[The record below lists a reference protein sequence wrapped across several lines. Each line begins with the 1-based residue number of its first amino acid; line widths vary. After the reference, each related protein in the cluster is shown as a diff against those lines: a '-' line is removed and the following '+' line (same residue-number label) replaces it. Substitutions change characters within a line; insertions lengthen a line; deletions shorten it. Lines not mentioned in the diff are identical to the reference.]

1 MSGGGGSYDFDD
13 DAEKE
18 AGRGGGKAQKDFD
31 CPSCNANN
39 PLDEPPAQGDE
50 VRCNYCGSEFK
61 VSVNS
66 EGRVRFKE
74 I

>member
-1 MSGGGGSYDFDD
+1 MSGGGGSFDFDD
-13 DAEKE
+13 DEKE
-18 AGRGGGKAQKDFD
+18 FARGGGKAHKDFD

-39 PLDEPPAQGDE
+39 PVDEPLAHGDE
-50 VRCNYCGSEFK
+50 VRCHYCGSEFK

-66 EGRVRFKE
+66 EGRVKLKE